1 MTVREL
7 RKALREL
14 NPDAV
19 VMIGEKKDGLQGI
32 YNIGHVIFH
41 CPKEIDD
48 PWRADIVAILSKEAE
63 ERDDSTRTD

>member
-7 RKALREL
+7 RKVLREF

-32 YNIGHVIFH
+32 YNISNVVFH
-41 CPKEIDD
+41 CPKGIND
-48 PWRADIVAILSKEAE
+48 PWRADIVAIFHEEAE
-63 ERDDSTRTD
+63 EIDT